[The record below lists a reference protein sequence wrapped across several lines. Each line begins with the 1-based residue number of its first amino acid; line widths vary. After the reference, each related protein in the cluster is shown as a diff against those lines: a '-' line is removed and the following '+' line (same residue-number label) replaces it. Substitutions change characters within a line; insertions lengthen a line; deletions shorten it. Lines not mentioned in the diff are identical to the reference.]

1 MKQRGTT
8 HANITL
14 RFVNDVRTKQS
25 DMNERLM
32 TVESTVENM
41 SKSLNK
47 TETDVGAVKESVDQ
61 ISEKIG
67 EVQNTMDRVIDMK
80 LDDMKE
86 EQKEKDKRQ
95 NNVILYNVPEKL
107 EGTNDKEVVENL
119 ILEELGVR
127 EAKVEEIT
135 RLGTGNEPRP
145 ILLKLNDAQ
154 TQRKV
159 LNKAKLLRDAR
170 NIYIAPDK
178 TIKER
183 EKYRDLQKELRERKE
198 RSQTDLIIRDGKIVK
213 RRDGTKG
220 HYDVRGVHEKANQTR
235 KEKKTGAQAQTT
247 TREKGAVAT
256 AGKKQVTKSYSHV
269 LLPPN
274 GEKL

>member
-1 MKQRGTT
+1 MVS
-8 HANITL
+8 ITL
-14 RFVNDVRTKQS
+14 RFVNDEMTKQS

-47 TETDVGAVKESVDQ
+47 TETDVGAVKESVEQ
-61 ISEKIG
+61 ISEKMG
-67 EVQNTMDRVIDMK
+67 EVENTMDGVIDMK

-86 EQKEKDKRQ
+86 EQKEKEKRQ
-95 NNVILYNVPEKL
+95 NNVILYNGPEKL
-107 EGTNDKEVVENL
+107 EGTNNKEVVENL

-154 TQRKV
+154 TQWKV
-159 LNKAKLLRDAR
+159 LSKAKLLRNARSEMHR
-170 NIYIAPDK
+170 NIYLASDK

-183 EKYRDLQKELRERKE
+183 EKYRELQKELRKE
-198 RSQTDLIIRDGKIVK
+198 RNGSDGS
-213 RRDGTKG
+213 
-220 HYDVRGVHEKANQTR
+220 YD
-235 KEKKTGAQAQTT
+235 
-247 TREKGAVAT
+247 
-256 AGKKQVTKSYSHV
+256 
-269 LLPPN
+269 
-274 GEKL
+274 